1 VGHYETSITA
11 GTTHIVEDHLVIV
24 FIKIAI
30 RADEADLPKRCM
42 HVMKLTAT
50 PEET

>member
-11 GTTHIVEDHLVIV
+11 GITRIADDHLVIV

-30 RADEADLPKRCM
+30 RADEADLPMRCM